1 MKKGRRF
8 KAEIKVGNFQ
18 LRLGNEKHLID
29 DDNLSMTV
37 LVDTRRFYKFISQ
50 DGAQLEERIT
60 GYKNKRTEGE
70 GAGAVWWGQGVEG
83 CRALS
88 WNSRM

>member
-1 MKKGRRF
+1 M
-8 KAEIKVGNFQ
+8 
-18 LRLGNEKHLID
+18 ID

-37 LVDTRRFYKFISQ
+37 LVDRRRDSISLALQ
-50 DGAQLEERIT
+50 KLEQNWKERIT
-60 GYKNKRTEGE
+60 GYKNKRTE
-70 GAGAVWWGQGVEG
+70 ARVRCGAVGVGVGKG